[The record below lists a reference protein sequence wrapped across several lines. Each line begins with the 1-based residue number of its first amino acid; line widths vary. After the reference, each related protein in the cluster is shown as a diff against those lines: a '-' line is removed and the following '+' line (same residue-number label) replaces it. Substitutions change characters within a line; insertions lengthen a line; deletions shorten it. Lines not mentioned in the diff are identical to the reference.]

1 MTTSI
6 DSASSTPTFNDR
18 LRPYWVSLLLGMLA
32 LLYGFGIGIAFG
44 AAEDDM
50 KGRLKASAAQVLA
63 ERYGGD
69 EAKAKAVVDKSWSY
83 QKRAHLHAGGLG
95 ASSLV
100 LVVLLALACRPT
112 LASRAAAVLL
122 GVGALGYP
130 VFWMLAGFAAPGL
143 GGTDAAKESF
153 AWLALPTSG
162 AIVLGTVLTLA
173 LVTAA
178 LARKPAKAA
187 A

>member
-1 MTTSI
+1 MTTSFEHAASPVAI
-6 DSASSTPTFNDR
+6 DGR
-18 LRPYWVSLLLGMLA
+18 LRPYWVALMLGMLA
-32 LLYGFGIGIAFG
+32 LLYGFGVGIAFG
-44 AAEDDM
+44 AAEDEM
-50 KGRLKASAAQVLA
+50 KGRLKASAAEVLA

-69 EAKAKAVVDKSWSY
+69 EAKAKAVVDKAWSY

-112 LASRAAAVLL
+112 LVSRAASVLL

-130 VFWMLAGFAAPGL
+130 IYWMVAGFAAPGL

-153 AWLALPTSG
+153 AWLAMPTSG
-162 AIVLGTVLTLA
+162 AIVVGTVVTLV

-187 A
+187 I